1 MTTTVWEIG
10 DKVYGVHIEIEN
22 AVFTVYVTE
31 EKIVEFFPTGGW
43 RSVGKVNGVPVN
55 SELFGD
61 AYDNKED
68 ALKRAEKI
76 AKEAEK
82 NIGNGWNK
90 VVRAFPKREKN
101 ENS

>member
-22 AVFTVYVTE
+22 AVFTVYITE

-43 RSVGKVNGVPVN
+43 RSAGTVNGVPVN

-90 VVRAFPKREKN
+90 VVRAFPKEKN

>member
-22 AVFTVYVTE
+22 AVFTVYITE

-43 RSVGKVNGVPVN
+43 RSVGTVNGVPVN

-61 AYDNKED
+61 AYDSKED

-90 VVRAFPKREKN
+90 VVRAFPKGEK
-101 ENS
+101 

>member
-22 AVFTVYVTE
+22 AVFTVYITE

-43 RSVGKVNGVPVN
+43 RSVGTVNGVPVN

-90 VVRAFPKREKN
+90 VVRAFPKEKN